1 MKIHSEWL
9 LLSLSLIPV
18 VSVSAEKGRPPPV
31 VEVMKVSGPTATQMV
46 FQAIGSIRPA
56 ESILLRP
63 EVSGRV
69 VSINFSEG
77 ASVRKGD
84 LLVKLDDSLLVAE
97 LDAKMAAVELAEAEY
112 RRQSVLLKSQQVAD
126 IDVERKRAEV
136 ALAKSSLNVLR
147 GRIKQTEL
155 RAPFDSV
162 TGIRQF
168 SVGDVVQA
176 GQALVSLSS
185 FSPLK
190 MDVKLPEGRAETLHV
205 NQRVDVRLDALPGLN
220 LKGRIYVIEPQL
232 DAGTRAL
239 WARVLLTAGDP
250 RIRSGMTAT
259 VSISMKTSA
268 PAIWL
273 PEQALVA
280 QGGKLVVFKVVDGKA
295 KPLPVRS
302 GQRIPGKVQVLEGV
316 QSGDTIVV
324 SGQNKLTKPDL
335 PIKVVPLAGGW

>member
-9 LLSLSLIPV
+9 LLLLSLIPV
-18 VSVSAEKGRPPPV
+18 VGISAEKGRPPPV
-31 VEVMKVSGPTATQMV
+31 VEVMTVSAPTATQMV
-46 FQAIGSIRPA
+46 FQAIGTVRPA

-69 VSINFSEG
+69 VSIHFNEG
-77 ASVRKGD
+77 SSVRKGD
-84 LLVKLDDSLLVAE
+84 LLVKLDDALLVAE
-97 LDAKMAAVELAEAEY
+97 LDAKMATVELAEAEY
-112 RRQSVLLKSQQVAD
+112 RRQLVLLKSQQVAD

-136 ALAKSSLNVLR
+136 AMAKSSLNVLR
-147 GRIKQTEL
+147 ARIKQTEL

-168 SVGDVVQA
+168 SVGEVVQA
-176 GQALVSLSS
+176 GQALVNLSS

-190 MDVKLPEGRAETLHV
+190 VDVKLPEGRAEILRV

-239 WARVLLTAGDP
+239 WGRVLLTENDP
-250 RIRSGMTAT
+250 RIRSGMTAS
-259 VSISMKTSA
+259 VSIPMKTAA

-280 QGGKLVVFKVVDGKA
+280 QGGKQVVFKVVNGKA

-302 GQRIPGKVQVLEGV
+302 GQRMPGKVQVLEGV
-316 QSGDTIVV
+316 QPGDTIVV

-335 PIKVVPLAGGW
+335 PIQAVPLAGGW